1 MKGDRSEVY
10 CLLGRYLI
18 RFIRRKQTK
27 KETMSYPICSV
38 VAVFKRLIRI
48 LNTLRSRI
56 WDMTL
61 FLFSVCWLHVNE
73 FNSFGKI
80 EGERSDV
87 YYLLERYTIQKRK
100 MIYCDNIMINLSCTV
115 IACSIILSSVKLE
128 KRFRMELRKRWLVY
142 WRILCTRTIGKI

>member
-1 MKGDRSEVY
+1 
-10 CLLGRYLI
+10 
-18 RFIRRKQTK
+18 
-27 KETMSYPICSV
+27 MSYPICSV
-38 VAVFKRLIRI
+38 VAVFKMLIRI

-87 YYLLERYTIQKRK
+87 YCLLERYTIQKRK
-100 MIYCDNIMINLSCTV
+100 MIYCDNMMINISCTV

-128 KRFRMELRKRWLVY
+128 KRFSMELCKTWLVY
-142 WRILCTRTIGKI
+142 WRILCTRTTEKI

>member
-1 MKGDRSEVY
+1 
-10 CLLGRYLI
+10 
-18 RFIRRKQTK
+18 
-27 KETMSYPICSV
+27 MSYPICSV
-38 VAVFKRLIRI
+38 VAVFKMLMCI

-87 YYLLERYTIQKRK
+87 YCLLERYTIQKRK
-100 MIYCDNIMINLSCTV
+100 MIYCDNMMINISCTV

-128 KRFRMELRKRWLVY
+128 KRFSMELRKTWLVY
-142 WRILCTRTIGKI
+142 WRILCTRTTGKI

>member
-1 MKGDRSEVY
+1 
-10 CLLGRYLI
+10 
-18 RFIRRKQTK
+18 
-27 KETMSYPICSV
+27 MSYPICSV
-38 VAVFKRLIRI
+38 VAVFKRLVCI

-100 MIYCDNIMINLSCTV
+100 MIYCDNMMINISCTV
-115 IACSIILSSVKLE
+115 IACSTILSSVKLE
-128 KRFRMELRKRWLVY
+128 KRFSMELRKTWLVY

>member
-1 MKGDRSEVY
+1 
-10 CLLGRYLI
+10 
-18 RFIRRKQTK
+18 
-27 KETMSYPICSV
+27 MSYPRCSV
-38 VAVFKRLIRI
+38 VAVFKRLICI

-100 MIYCDNIMINLSCTV
+100 MIYCDNMMINISCTV
-115 IACSIILSSVKLE
+115 IACSTILSSVKLE
-128 KRFRMELRKRWLVY
+128 KRFSMELRKTWLVY